1 MRPEKKAKPLVF
13 MGSSLED
20 LRAFPEEVREVMGFA
35 LRIAQLGGKHKD
47 AKPMRGFGGAGVLE
61 IVDDAGGDT
70 YRGVY
75 TVRFEGVIYM
85 LHAFQKK
92 SRKGI
97 ETPKG
102 DLELIKSRLKAAED
116 HHEHTYRKKK

>member
-1 MRPEKKAKPLVF
+1 
-13 MGSSLED
+13 
-20 LRAFPEEVREVMGFA
+20 MGFA